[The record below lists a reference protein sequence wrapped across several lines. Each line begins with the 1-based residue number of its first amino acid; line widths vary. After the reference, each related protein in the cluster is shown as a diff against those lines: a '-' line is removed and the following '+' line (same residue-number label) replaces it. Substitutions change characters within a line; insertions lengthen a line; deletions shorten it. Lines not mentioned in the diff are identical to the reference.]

1 MNLHDFRPMK
11 IGGFNFIVT
20 LVVFLVCLYLVIN
33 YAAVLAKVGMTAANP
48 FGEKLKMQ
56 IGCALIA
63 FLYWFFAG
71 VKSNLFIKD
80 DGRDA

>member
-1 MNLHDFRPMK
+1 M
-11 IGGFNFIVT
+11 GT
-20 LVVFLVCLYLVIN
+20 SLVCAMSLWVVIH
-33 YAAVLAKVGMTAANP
+33 YAVVLTDVGMTAANP
-48 FGEKLKMQ
+48 FGENVRMQ
-56 IGCALIA
+56 IGFALAA